1 LARKGAIAAAI
12 VSAAGRPAFGGEHMH
27 MQLSTAPAP
36 DRVVFESGLVTIG
49 AFRCRREHPAFE
61 DSGAIERDCFV
72 FPRTAVGI
80 QREHERAFV
89 ANPNVVTFYNRG
101 DQFRRAPIS
110 ADGDRADWFALR
122 RDVVREIVAA
132 TDRGAADRD
141 APFALS
147 HAASD
152 PRVYLLQRRLHNAVT
167 RLPPPDPLVVEE
179 TTVSLLR
186 RVLSG
191 EAERRPARA
200 QPRHVELVE
209 AAKALLSA
217 HFLRPLTL
225 ADVAARLDVSVFH
238 LCRVFQRSTGTTLHE
253 YRHQLR
259 LRWSLEQMASRP
271 HALVQCALDAG
282 FSSHSHWGAAFR
294 QAFGET
300 PTQALASEA
309 R

>member
-1 LARKGAIAAAI
+1 
-12 VSAAGRPAFGGEHMH
+12 MH
-27 MQLSTAPAP
+27 MQVSVSAQATP
-36 DRVVFESGLVTIG
+36 DRVVFESELVTIG
-49 AFRCRREHPAFE
+49 AFRCRRDHPAFE
-61 DSGAIERDCFV
+61 DSGAIEHDCFV

-101 DQFRRAPIS
+101 DQFKRAPIS

-122 RDVVREIVAA
+122 RDVVREVVATSDPGA
-132 TDRGAADRD
+132 SDREM
-141 APFALS
+141 PFALS
-147 HAASD
+147 HVPSD

-167 RLPPPDPLVVEE
+167 RSSRPDPLVVEE

-186 RVLSG
+186 RVLCGTAGRVTNVES
-191 EAERRPARA
+191 
-200 QPRHVELVE
+200 RHREL
-209 AAKALLSA
+209 ADGAMALLSA

-225 ADVAARLDVSVFH
+225 GNIADRLGVSVFH
-238 LCRVFQRSTGTTLHE
+238 LCRVFQRVTGTTLHE

-259 LRWSLEQMASRP
+259 LRWSLEQIAVRP

-294 QAFGET
+294 KAFGET
-300 PTQALASEA
+300 PTQVLASGRRSNRAAPTDTNGHEQL
-309 R
+309 RSSGMSSL

>member
-1 LARKGAIAAAI
+1 
-12 VSAAGRPAFGGEHMH
+12 MH
-27 MQLSTAPAP
+27 MQLFAVASTP

-101 DQFRRAPIS
+101 DQFKRAPIS
-110 ADGDRADWFALR
+110 VDGDRADWFALR
-122 RDVVREIVAA
+122 RDVVREVVAV
-132 TDRGAADRD
+132 TDPGAADRE

-147 HAASD
+147 HVGSD

-167 RLPPPDPLVVEE
+167 QPTPPDPLVVEE

-186 RVLSG
+186 RVLRG
-191 EAERRPARA
+191 AGGQAAVDEE
-200 QPRHVELVE
+200 PRHRELVE

-217 HFLRPLTL
+217 QFMRPLTL
-225 ADVAARLDVSVFH
+225 VDIADRLDVSVFH
-238 LCRVFQRSTGTTLHE
+238 LCRVFHRGTRTTLHE

-259 LRWSLEQMASRP
+259 LRWSLEQIAVRP

-294 QAFGET
+294 RAFGET
-300 PTQALASEA
+300 PTQVLASTSP
-309 R
+309 

>member
-1 LARKGAIAAAI
+1 
-12 VSAAGRPAFGGEHMH
+12 MH
-27 MQLSTAPAP
+27 MQVSVDSAPP
-36 DRVVFESGLVTIG
+36 DRILFESELVTIG

-72 FPRTAVGI
+72 FPRTAVAI

-101 DQFRRAPIS
+101 DQFKRAPIS
-110 ADGDRADWFALR
+110 ADGDRADWFAIR
-122 RDVVREIVAA
+122 RDVVREVVAA
-132 TDRGAADRD
+132 TDGGAADRE
-141 APFALS
+141 APFARS

-167 RLPPPDPLVVEE
+167 RRPPPDPLVVEE

-186 RVLSG
+186 HVLRC
-191 EAERRPARA
+191 EPVRPPAPAES
-200 QPRHVELVE
+200 RHAALVE

-225 ADVAARLDVSVFH
+225 ADIAARLDVSVFH
-238 LCRVFQRSTGTTLHE
+238 LCRVFQHSTATTLHE

-259 LRWSLEQMASRP
+259 LRWSLEQMTSRP

-294 QAFGET
+294 KAFGET
-300 PTQALASEA
+300 PTQVLASEA